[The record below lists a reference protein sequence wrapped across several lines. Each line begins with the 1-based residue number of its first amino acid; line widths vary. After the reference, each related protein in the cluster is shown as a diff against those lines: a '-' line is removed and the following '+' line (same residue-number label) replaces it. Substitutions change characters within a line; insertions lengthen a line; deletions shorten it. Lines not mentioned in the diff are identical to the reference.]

1 MILKSNNSINFSSKN
16 QIFFQAVNGLIRP
29 NFPTG
34 NRDDHDSLRNSLED
48 GGQFFPENESFA
60 GANNNHGLHSSFNS
74 DIRQESI
81 VRDDKLLT
89 EGEGI
94 ARPDSSDSDYCT
106 TSTSTS
112 RGGSASNSNNRQNF
126 TLNQNVHDSLLN
138 CSSSYPPPPQ
148 LTCMAPLSSSGSNN
162 EIKGEN
168 AFIGAISKIETHEDT
183 LQDSVDLQLPSSP
196 SSTSWIGKL
205 NMNQKLL
212 NFKIQLSTIYI
223 FCPKRWSIVI
233 SLISL

>member
-1 MILKSNNSINFSSKN
+1 MFIAFNSLIKSSHYQFLSSNSIL
-16 QIFFQAVNGLIRP
+16 FQAVNGLIRP

-34 NRDDHDSLRNSLED
+34 NRDDHDSLRNSLDD
-48 GGQFFPENESFA
+48 GGQFFPENESFT
-60 GANNNHGLHSSFNS
+60 GTNNNHGLHSSFNS

-106 TSTSTS
+106 TSSSSS

-148 LTCMAPLSSSGSNN
+148 LTCMAPLSSNGSTN

-183 LQDSVDLQLPSSP
+183 LQDSVDLHLPSSP

-205 NMNQKLL
+205 NL
-212 NFKIQLSTIYI
+212 NKEFLNMKIEFKTTVPVRNVRPS
-223 FCPKRWSIVI
+223 
-233 SLISL
+233 